1 MSACLRDVLAV
12 LERIAP
18 PALAGSWDNIG
29 LLLEP
34 LASPPPVERA
44 ILTIDLSEAVL
55 REALEQDASLI
66 VSYHPVLFG
75 GTKSLVQSNPHTA
88 MLLRAA
94 RAGVAVYSP
103 HTALDAV
110 VGGICDWL
118 LRALGPVSEVAA
130 LDAAVGFPAP
140 AGAGRRGRLDV
151 PLSFDESVD
160 KLKQFLG
167 LPHLRVAPSAEHIET
182 LAVCPGAGGS
192 MLRPSLGVDLIIT
205 GEMSHHD
212 VLALNAVG
220 SSVILTEHSNSE
232 RGYLPLLRSQLV
244 DALGESV
251 TWSIS
256 TVDRDPLSVR

>member
-1 MSACLRDVLAV
+1 MSASLSDVVAALQ
-12 LERIAP
+12 RIAP
-18 PALAGSWDNIG
+18 PALAGSWDNVG
-29 LLLEP
+29 LLMEP
-34 LASPPPVERA
+34 LASPPPIERA
-44 ILTIDLSEAVL
+44 LLTIDLSEAVL
-55 REALEQDASLI
+55 TEALEQDASLI

-75 GTKSLVQSNPHTA
+75 GAKSLVQSNPHTA

-118 LRALGPVSEVAA
+118 IRALGPVSEVAA
-130 LDAAVGFPAP
+130 LDAAVGFAAP
-140 AGAGRRGRLDV
+140 AGAGRRARLDI
-151 PLSFDESVD
+151 PLSFDDSVER
-160 KLKQFLG
+160 LKQFLG
-167 LPHLRVAPSAEHIET
+167 LSHLRVAPATEHIET

-192 MLRPSLGVDLIIT
+192 MLRPDLGVDLVIT

-212 VLALNAVG
+212 VLALNAAG
-220 SSVILTEHSNSE
+220 SSVILTEHSNCE
-232 RGYLPLLRSQLV
+232 RGYLPLLRKHLL
-244 DALGESV
+244 DALGETV